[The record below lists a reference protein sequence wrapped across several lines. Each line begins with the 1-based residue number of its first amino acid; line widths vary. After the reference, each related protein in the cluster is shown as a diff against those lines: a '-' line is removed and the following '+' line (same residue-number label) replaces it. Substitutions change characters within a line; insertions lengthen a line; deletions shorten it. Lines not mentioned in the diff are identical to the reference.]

1 MENLIADNFY
11 FSMQER
17 VETKDFHSKGKDK
30 EAITT
35 VPLGGNQMRTRSN
48 RSKQDDPGK
57 KEGLSIWRT
66 RGRKIKD

>member
-1 MENLIADNFY
+1 MERLIADNFY

-17 VETKDFHSKGKDK
+17 VEMKSCHSKGKYK
-30 EAITT
+30 EAITV

-57 KEGLSIWRT
+57 KEGLSIQWN
-66 RGRKIKD
+66 RGRKVKD